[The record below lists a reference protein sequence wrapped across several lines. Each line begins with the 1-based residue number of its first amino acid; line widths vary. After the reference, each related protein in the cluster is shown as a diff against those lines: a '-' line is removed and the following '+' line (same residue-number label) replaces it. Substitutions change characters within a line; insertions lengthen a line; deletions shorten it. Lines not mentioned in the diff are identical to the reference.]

1 MGVNIRALILDVL
14 MEVTEGEAYSH
25 IALRD
30 TLEKYEY
37 LDKRDRA
44 FISRVTEG
52 TLENLIQIDYIIE
65 CFSKVPIYNMK
76 PLIRN
81 LLRMSVYQLKW
92 MDAVPDSAV
101 VNEAVKIAQKRGF
114 FNLKGFVNGVL
125 RACARGLDSVT
136 YPSAEASPLEY
147 LSVRYSMPQW
157 ILTKWSAEA
166 SPLEYLSV
174 RYSMP
179 QWILTK
185 WLYQFSFED
194 VEKMCASFQAER
206 PITVRVRTQQASKE
220 EIIQSLVSEGVTVL
234 QHPYLDYALKLTGV
248 NYLQALTA
256 FRNGWIY
263 VQDASSML
271 VTEIAAPNWGDYCI
285 DVCAAPGGKSLH
297 LSDRLKGSGYV
308 EARDISEKKV
318 DLMQENI
325 DRLGVINM
333 QAALKDAMKYDEKSF
348 QKADIVLCDV
358 PCSGLGV
365 IGKKQ
370 DIKYKMN
377 PTRLEELVR
386 IQQRILSVS
395 QNYVKPGGVMVF
407 STCTIGAEENQMN
420 LQYVLDHFPFRLES
434 IDPYIPE
441 ALRGRTTAGGYL
453 QPTAGGYLQ
462 LLPGVHDCDGFFL
475 ARLRREG

>member
-1 MGVNIRALILDVL
+1 MGVNIRAVVLDVL

-92 MDAVPDSAV
+92 MDSVPDSAV

-114 FNLKGFVNGVL
+114 FSLKGFVNGVL
-125 RACARGLDSVT
+125 RAACRGLPSVE
-136 YPSAEASPLEY
+136 YPSAQQSPLEY

-157 ILTKWSAEA
+157 ILTKWMA
-166 SPLEYLSV
+166 
-174 RYSMP
+174 
-179 QWILTK
+179 
-185 WLYQFSFED
+185 QFSFED
-194 VEKMCASFQAER
+194 VEKICASFQTER
-206 PITVRVRTQQASKE
+206 PTTVRIRTQEASRE
-220 EIIQSLVSEGVTVL
+220 EIIASLKEEGATVE
-234 QHPYLDYALKLTGV
+234 QHPYLDYALKISGY

-256 FRNGWIY
+256 FRKGWIY
-263 VQDASSML
+263 VQDVSSML
-271 VTEIAAPNWGDYCI
+271 VSEIAAPNWGDYCI

-308 EARDISEKKV
+308 EARDISAKKV
-318 DLMQENI
+318 DLMRENI
-325 DRLGVINM
+325 ERLGVINM

-370 DIKYKMN
+370 DIKYNMN
-377 PTRLEELVR
+377 PTRLQELQR

-395 QNYVKPGGVMVF
+395 QNYVKPGGVLIF
-407 STCTIGAEENQMN
+407 STCTIGIDENQMN
-420 LQYVLDHFPFRLES
+420 LRYFLDNFPFRLES

-441 ALRGRTTAGGYL
+441 VLRGRTTAGGYL
-453 QPTAGGYLQ
+453 Q
-462 LLPGVHDCDGFFL
+462 LLPGVNDSDGFFL
-475 ARLRREG
+475 ARLRRNKEN